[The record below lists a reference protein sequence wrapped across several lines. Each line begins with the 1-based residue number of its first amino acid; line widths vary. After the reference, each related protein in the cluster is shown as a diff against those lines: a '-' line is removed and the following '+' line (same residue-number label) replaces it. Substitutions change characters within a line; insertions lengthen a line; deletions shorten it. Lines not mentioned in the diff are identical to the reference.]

1 MKRTAIRRKS
11 RRRAGAAL
19 FEAVVALAILGIIG
33 SAGAMSAFEMT
44 RTVARTQLREE
55 LTRSAARLLAAVS
68 LWPRDDL
75 DRHLGTTNQG
85 PMKLWVDRVEPTLYR
100 VTVTHAAT
108 GVLLLQSAIYL
119 PTPDR

>member
-1 MKRTAIRRKS
+1 MKRTAIQWKF
-11 RRRAGAAL
+11 RRRAGATL
-19 FEAVVALAILGIIG
+19 FETVVALAIFGIVG

-44 RTVARTQLREE
+44 RTVVRTQLREE

-75 DRHLGTTNQG
+75 DRHLGTTHQG
-85 PMKLWVDRVEPTLYR
+85 PMKLWVERADPTLYR
-100 VTVTHAAT
+100 VRVTDAAT
-108 GVLLLQSAIYL
+108 GVLLLQSAIYV